1 MLKSPDKIYVGESK
15 ISGRG
20 VFAKEDIK
28 AGEILEESH
37 FIELN
42 EKDFNNIDPVLKDY
56 VFTFPIGNNNS
67 CVVLG
72 FGMIYNHSLIPNAYW
87 ECDESNKLFRYIASK
102 PIKKDSE
109 IFINYQKWVD
119 F

>member
-1 MLKSPDKIYVGESK
+1 MLKSPDKIYVSESK

-28 AGEILEESH
+28 AGEILEECH

-67 CVVLG
+67 CVVFDL
-72 FGMIYNHSLIPNAYW
+72 H
-87 ECDESNKLFRYIASK
+87 RYIIIHYFLMLIGNVMKVTDYSDTLQSSQSK
-102 PIKKDSE
+102 KVMR
-109 IFINYQKWVD
+109 YL
-119 F
+119 